1 MDKQGEYTYKNTP
14 SSTLMASLQ
23 LGLQVSIGSI
33 EPKPRRDILMTD
45 FEVVDTVEFPA
56 NGSDITPAHKYRD
69 FTFKTYSPIAFRFFR
84 EAFGILAEDYLL
96 AMCAHPMREISNP
109 GASGSLFYLSA
120 DDAFIIKTVQKKE
133 AHFLQK
139 LLPGYYLNLT
149 QNKKTLL
156 PKFFGLY
163 RYKCGTVNIRI
174 AVMNNLL
181 PSTLKYHEKYDLKGS
196 SYKRKAAGDELGK
209 SSPTFKDLDFQER
222 HPETDGGIFLLQEKY
237 EILIRTLDRDCKVL
251 ESFGIMDYSLLLGIH
266 NMDQARQDRE
276 STSHTTS
283 SGGESKD
290 DEKHYSLVPSR
301 IELSKNFS
309 IISMENIP
317 LAVEGSQASDS
328 SAHYPEGFIQGK
340 VKGDRVLVYLGI
352 IDILQSY
359 RLKKKVEHTLK
370 SMITDGTTV
379 SVHNPSF
386 YARRFH
392 EFLEKR
398 VFQKEQKVRSSRSRK
413 ATKPLAGLRRS
424 SVGGMARTQSMPH
437 GRSAE
442 KHYPQRVPHKRAG
455 TSPSSP
461 PLFSPPPSEGATP
474 GKSNLKQTSQYQN
487 TSDTMSG
494 SNILPE
500 IPTIE
505 VHSTIDVEEGEE
517 EVKATK
523 ASVKGVRF
531 ADLVDAEAEE
541 WAKVSAQERAVTS
554 NSVDIA
560 DVSVVV
566 KEEGDDTERE
576 AIEMDSVD
584 FDKVTGT
591 STPLSEN
598 SPSLPKHSTSS
609 GETFSGNSSTDT
621 STEHEEREEVI
632 VADGKNGAS
641 EKALKSHAMDGP
653 RLQHN
658 AESLPDEVIVDS
670 VTDATDQ
677 S

>member
-1 MDKQGEYTYKNTP
+1 
-14 SSTLMASLQ
+14 
-23 LGLQVSIGSI
+23 
-33 EPKPRRDILMTD
+33 
-45 FEVVDTVEFPA
+45 
-56 NGSDITPAHKYRD
+56 
-69 FTFKTYSPIAFRFFR
+69 
-84 EAFGILAEDYLL
+84 
-96 AMCAHPMREISNP
+96 
-109 GASGSLFYLSA
+109 
-120 DDAFIIKTVQKKE
+120 
-133 AHFLQK
+133 
-139 LLPGYYLNLT
+139 
-149 QNKKTLL
+149 
-156 PKFFGLY
+156 
-163 RYKCGTVNIRI
+163 
-174 AVMNNLL
+174 
-181 PSTLKYHEKYDLKGS
+181 
-196 SYKRKAAGDELGK
+196 
-209 SSPTFKDLDFQER
+209 
-222 HPETDGGIFLLQEKY
+222 
-237 EILIRTLDRDCKVL
+237 
-251 ESFGIMDYSLLLGIH
+251 
-266 NMDQARQDRE
+266 
-276 STSHTTS
+276 
-283 SGGESKD
+283 
-290 DEKHYSLVPSR
+290 
-301 IELSKNFS
+301 
-309 IISMENIP
+309 
-317 LAVEGSQASDS
+317 
-328 SAHYPEGFIQGK
+328 
-340 VKGDRVLVYLGI
+340 
-352 IDILQSY
+352 
-359 RLKKKVEHTLK
+359 
-370 SMITDGTTV
+370 
-379 SVHNPSF
+379 
-386 YARRFH
+386 
-392 EFLEKR
+392 
-398 VFQKEQKVRSSRSRK
+398 
-413 ATKPLAGLRRS
+413 
-424 SVGGMARTQSMPH
+424 
-437 GRSAE
+437 
-442 KHYPQRVPHKRAG
+442 
-455 TSPSSP
+455 
-461 PLFSPPPSEGATP
+461 
-474 GKSNLKQTSQYQN
+474 
-487 TSDTMSG
+487 MSG